1 MPRMIVIYNDIN
13 YLKDKKTMKNL
24 LAALLVVTAF
34 SFSANSHAHHMAEGI
49 ISDDLWQMI
58 DDMLEAADSPHLDL
72 DFTLMGSAIVTTM
85 EVDTSMVND
94 IIAVIETLNNGRL
107 LVSTTTT
114 DTDLTLIT
122 VVETMGQGESQVVYM

>member
-1 MPRMIVIYNDIN
+1 
-13 YLKDKKTMKNL
+13 
-24 LAALLVVTAF
+24 
-34 SFSANSHAHHMAEGI
+34 
-49 ISDDLWQMI
+49 
-58 DDMLEAADSPHLDL
+58 
-72 DFTLMGSAIVTTM
+72 MGSAIVTTM